1 MKKFKNYLKYLIL
14 LKFIPHLSQF
24 IFDSET
30 FLRIKPLKAFLN
42 LVDPQKSKKMIDLGG
57 ANGRLE
63 TALGRKNIT
72 LYDINEDMLDAAEES
87 SFSVIRGRS
96 GKSIDCEDNSF
107 DWAISVHTLEHVDK
121 QERERFIF
129 EMIRISKEGIYLNFP
144 AGLYAEK
151 LCMNYIETLKKYN
164 KELNHWTLDHI
175 EKGLPDENELR
186 KILSKQ
192 SKFTYELVAVRN
204 YKSENYYW
212 QKIIAPNSFI
222 IFYILSPINSIVKYL
237 NFKTTPS
244 VELVLIASKSAE
256 LNQKILKNI

>member
-1 MKKFKNYLKYLIL
+1 
-14 LKFIPHLSQF
+14 
-24 IFDSET
+24 
-30 FLRIKPLKAFLN
+30 
-42 LVDPQKSKKMIDLGG
+42 
-57 ANGRLE
+57 LE
-63 TALGRKNIT
+63 TALRRKNIT
-72 LYDINEDMLDAAEES
+72 LYDINQDMLNAAEEKY
-87 SFSVIRGRS
+87 FNVIRGRS
-96 GKSIDCEDNSF
+96 GESIDCEDNSF
-107 DWAISVHTLEHVDK
+107 DWAISVHTLEHIDK
-121 QERERFIF
+121 HEREKILL

-151 LCMNYIETLKKYN
+151 LCMNYIKALKKYN

-204 YKSENYYW
+204 FKSENYYW
-212 QKIIAPNSFI
+212 QKITAPNSFI

-237 NFKTTPS
+237 NFRKCPG
-244 VELVLIASKSAE
+244 VELLLIASKSAE